1 MVGVVTLLPPSASD
15 REDLLLLTIDE
26 GVSTS
31 TSSPIVSLELRREE
45 TGAFIRVTVLAWAL
59 SSLDSKRA
67 SRELRRTEDR
77 ESCEEC
83 EPRLSPAPEES
94 LEDMDSKDFFLSAM
108 VNEEERDAGLP
119 SEVIVDR
126 DPEEGTA

>member
-1 MVGVVTLLPPSASD
+1 MGVVTLLPPSASD